1 MSEPYQGEVI
11 SWTHSFGFIRP
22 DGAAQ
27 DLFFHVSH
35 TVSGERV
42 RRGARVVFFTEP
54 DNRRPDKQ
62 MAVNV
67 RLQGRP

>member
-42 RRGARVVFFTEP
+42 RRGARVVFDTEP

>member
-35 TVSGERV
+35 TVSGEWV
-42 RRGARVVFFTEP
+42 RRGARVLYSIPSRVTEGP
-54 DNRRPDKQ
+54 ISNWR
-62 MAVNV
+62 
-67 RLQGRP
+67 